1 MGAFLVRKLDDSMV
15 KAGRKGKYEKWL
27 TNEGLLR
34 VQGWARDGL
43 TDEQIAENMQI
54 GDRTFYEWKVR
65 FPQIAQVLK
74 ESKDV
79 ADWQVENA
87 LHKAACGWEYDET
100 TKEPGKD
107 GKLVITKVVHKVV
120 QPNPT
125 AQIFWLK
132 NRKRDK
138 WRDKQET
145 EITGKDGGP
154 INVCNMS
161 DEDADKRIAE
171 LESKQ
176 KH

>member
-1 MGAFLVRKLDDSMV
+1 MAKV
-15 KAGRKGKYEKWL
+15 GRKGKYEKWL

-34 VQGWARDGL
+34 IQGWARDGL
-43 TDEQIAENMQI
+43 TDEQIAENMGI
-54 GDRTFYEWKVR
+54 GRTALYEWRRK
-65 FPQIAQVLK
+65 FPTIANALK
-74 ESKDV
+74 DAQDV
-79 ADWQVENA
+79 VDRQVENA

-107 GKLVITKVVHKVV
+107 GKLVVTKVVHKVV

-132 NRKRDK
+132 NRKRDT
-138 WRDKQET
+138 WRDKQEN
-145 EITGKDGGP
+145 EIIGKDGGP

-161 DEDADKRIAE
+161 DENADKRIAE